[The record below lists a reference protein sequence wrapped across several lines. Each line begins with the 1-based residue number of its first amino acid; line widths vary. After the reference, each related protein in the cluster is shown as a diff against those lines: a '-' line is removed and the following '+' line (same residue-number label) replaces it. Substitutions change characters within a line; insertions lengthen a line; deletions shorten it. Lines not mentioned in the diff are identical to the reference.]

1 VLDPEQN
8 VEFRDHYMEVPFD
21 LSQVMFITTAN
32 LLEPIPEPLR
42 DRMEIIT
49 LSGYTETEKIAIAR
63 GYLIPRQLRENG
75 LRPSEVTFSDAA
87 LEKIIRSY
95 TREAGVR
102 NLEREIGSVCRKV
115 VTMIAEANVEGI
127 EVSPGKIQELLGRP
141 RYFSDEEIAWRTSIP
156 GVATGLAWT
165 PFGGD
170 VLFIEATSMPGNKGF
185 QITGSI
191 GNVMQ
196 ESARA
201 ALSFVRSK
209 ASNLGLDNEFFDQ
222 SDIHLHIP
230 AGATPKDGPSA
241 GVAIATAL
249 VSLVSGRPVRRDVGM
264 TGEITLRGQVLPV
277 GGIKEKVLAAHRS
290 GLKSVVLPS
299 YNEADLEDI
308 PEEVRKEIQFVFAES
323 VDDVLKAA
331 LEPADQDV
339 VQEQKSKDGPGSP

>member
-1 VLDPEQN
+1 
-8 VEFRDHYMEVPFD
+8 
-21 LSQVMFITTAN
+21 

-49 LSGYTETEKIAIAR
+49 LSGYTEKEKIAIAR

-75 LRPSEVTFSDAA
+75 LRPNEVTFSDAA
-87 LEKIIRSY
+87 LEKLIRSY

-102 NLEREIGSVCRKV
+102 NMEREIGSVCRKV
-115 VTMIAEANVEGI
+115 VTMIAEAGVEGI
-127 EVSPGKIQELLGRP
+127 EVTPEKIQELLGRP
-141 RYFSDEEIAWRTSIP
+141 HYFSDEEIAWRTSIP

-170 VLFIEATSMPGNKGF
+170 VLFIEATRMPGNKGF

-196 ESARA
+196 ESAHA
-201 ALSFVRSK
+201 ALSYVRSK
-209 ASNLGLDNEFFDQ
+209 ASNLGLDSEFFDK

-230 AGATPKDGPSA
+230 AGAAPKDGPSA

-249 VSLVSGRPVRRDVGM
+249 VSLVSGRPVRREVGM
-264 TGEITLRGQVLPV
+264 TGEITLRGQVLPI
-277 GGIKEKVLAAHRS
+277 GGVKEKVLAAHRS

-308 PEEVRKEIQFVFAES
+308 PEEVRKEIQFVFAET

-331 LEPADQDV
+331 LEPTGQDV
-339 VQEQKSKDGPGSP
+339 EQQQKSNHHPGSP